1 VDVVEEQTEEVQHGG
16 DSEYG
21 KNDAQGSGV
30 KGYLLSMKGGCHT
43 RFSKVQ

>member
-21 KNDAQGSGV
+21 KNEAQREWS
-30 KGYLLSMKGGCHT
+30 KGLLAAYERRMSHT
-43 RFSKVQ
+43 FW